1 MTRLLLL
8 VISLALLSACTTRE
22 RYEARINTYVGKPI
36 SVVMDDWGY
45 PSGSFDAP
53 NGNTVYTWDKQSS
66 YTSAPSVQT
75 GVFTGTGSG
84 GGGFFT
90 GFGFG
95 SNTVTRR
102 CQTYFEVDKQK
113 VILRWRT
120 QGNDCR
126 E

>member
-1 MTRLLLL
+1 MTRLLL
-8 VISLALLSACTTRE
+8 VMIAALWLSACATRE
-22 RYEARINTYVGKPI
+22 AYEARIETYVGKPI

-45 PSGSFDAP
+45 PTGSFEAP

-66 YTSAPSVQT
+66 YSRAPSVQT
-75 GVFTGTGSG
+75 GIFTGTSS
-84 GGGFFT
+84 GGFFT

-95 SNTVTRR
+95 SDTVTRR
-102 CQTYFEVDKQK
+102 CQTYFEVDKTNT
-113 VILRWRT
+113 ILRWRT

>member
-1 MTRLLLL
+1 MTRFLLILISITL
-8 VISLALLSACTTRE
+8 VSACATRE
-22 RYEARINTYVGKPI
+22 RYEARIDTYVGKSI
-36 SVVMDDWGY
+36 NVVMDDWGY
-45 PSGSFDAP
+45 PSGSFEAL

-66 YTSAPSVQT
+66 YTSSPSVQT
-75 GVFTGTGSG
+75 GVFTGSSN
-84 GGGFFT
+84 GGFFT

-95 SNTVTRR
+95 SNTITRR

>member
-8 VISLALLSACTTRE
+8 LISLAVLSGCATRE
-22 RYEARINTYVGKPI
+22 RYESRINTYVGKPI
-36 SVVMDDWGY
+36 AAVMDDWGY
-45 PSGSFDAP
+45 PSGSFEAP
-53 NGNTVYTWDKQSS
+53 NGNTVYTWDKQSTYNRS
-66 YTSAPSVQT
+66 PSVQT
-75 GVFTGTGSG
+75 GIFTGTG

-95 SNTVTRR
+95 NDTVTRR